1 MLTRFSFLKLGFG
14 QHSPLTRATRRQG
27 MRDRDNQNSHSLNW
41 RARQVRRKHD
51 SDKATK
57 HDRRIEAHS

>member
-27 MRDRDNQNSHSLNW
+27 MRDRDNQLSFTQL
-41 RARQVRRKHD
+41 ARQTSEEKND

-57 HDRRIEAHS
+57 NDRRIEAHS